1 MRLPTLPGH
10 GMLLPARTHRVTATR
25 RRTEE
30 SYDRVIPPHP
40 TAVARLRTMSDALRE
55 LARQLGWPADDPD
68 AYARI
73 AAGAANAVAAVARA
87 ARESLFDT
95 EPGDFLAELQ
105 RLAEASRRRQHDAP
119 ADAADI
125 PPRPEPRAGTPSPL
139 AHGEATL
146 CELVDALSAGDL
158 SAEAHVRERLADF
171 EAIAP
176 QLNCALRIHH
186 ERALA
191 SAVAADEARRR
202 GDPPGVLHGIA
213 LAHKDMFYRRGEIS
227 TCGSRIRADWQAP
240 VTATV
245 LARLDAAGALDIA
258 ALHMAEFA
266 LGPTGHN
273 AHYGPCRNPWNPA
286 YISGGSSSGSAV
298 AVAAGLVPASLGSD
312 TGGSVRLPAAICGL
326 VGIKPT
332 WGRVSRHG
340 LMGLSQSVDVA
351 GVFTRNARDCAR
363 VLGVIA
369 GPDDQDPHLAHRPVP
384 DFEVACRQGIEGL
397 RIGVPTNYFGTHLTD
412 EVATLMEAS
421 LSALE
426 ALGARLV
433 PVTLPDP
440 EPLTELGRAVIYAEA
455 TARHEHW
462 LREHWGAYSPQVRA
476 RAATG
481 LAIPAMSYVQAL
493 QLRPRLL
500 GRFVDA
506 VFGRCDVLHAPTLAI
521 PVPTIEETD
530 VGAGAAMWDIIA
542 KLVHCTGPVNYLGL
556 PALSVPAG
564 FTRNGLPAGFQLIGR
579 PFDEALLLQAAAA
592 YETVSDW
599 SRRTP
604 GQRRPTR

>member
-1 MRLPTLPGH
+1 
-10 GMLLPARTHRVTATR
+10 
-25 RRTEE
+25 
-30 SYDRVIPPHP
+30 
-40 TAVARLRTMSDALRE
+40 MSEALQQ
-55 LARQLGWPADDPD
+55 LARQLGWPADD
-68 AYARI
+68 AETYARI
-73 AAGAANAVAAVARA
+73 AAGAANAVAAVSSASRD
-87 ARESLFDT
+87 SLFDI
-95 EPGDFLAELQ
+95 EPGNFLSTLEQLAEEQ
-105 RLAEASRRRQHDAP
+105 LADRPTQPEHGDA
-119 ADAADI
+119 ADAAR
-125 PPRPEPRAGTPSPL
+125 PAPRPAPKDAAAAGSVRSEP
-139 AHGEATL
+139 TL
-146 CELVDALSAGDL
+146 CELVDALAAGQL
-158 SAEAHVRERLADF
+158 SAQAHVRERLARL
-171 EAIAP
+171 ETLAP
-176 QLNCALRIHH
+176 PLNCVLRVHR
-186 ERALA
+186 ERALTA
-191 SAVAADEARRR
+191 AAAADEAWRR
-202 GDPPGVLHGIA
+202 GEPPGVLHGVA
-213 LAHKDMFYRRGEIS
+213 LAHKDMFYRRGEVLS
-227 TCGSRIRADWQAP
+227 CGSLIRANWQAP

-245 LARLDAAGALDIA
+245 LERLDAAGALDIA

-312 TGGSVRLPAAICGL
+312 TGGSVRLPAAICGV

-332 WGRVSRHG
+332 WGRVSRYG

-351 GVFTRNARDCAR
+351 GVFARNARDCAR

-369 GPDDQDPHLAHRPVP
+369 GDDGRDPHLAPRPVP
-384 DFEVACRQGIEGL
+384 AFEAACFQGIEGL
-397 RIGVPTNYFGTHLTD
+397 RIGVPQNYFDRHLTD
-412 EVATLMEAS
+412 EVAALMEAS
-421 LSALE
+421 LGALE

-440 EPLTELGRAVIYAEA
+440 EPLTELGRTVIYAEA
-455 TARHEHW
+455 TARHAHW
-462 LREHWGAYSPQVRA
+462 LQHHWEGYSPQVRA

-500 GRFVDA
+500 RRFVA
-506 VFGRCDVLHAPTLAI
+506 EVFDSCDVLHAPTLAI

-530 VGAGAAMWDIIA
+530 VGAGAAMWEIIA

-579 PFDEALLLQAAAA
+579 PFAEATLLRTGAA
-592 YETVSDW
+592 YETVTDW
-599 SRRTP
+599 SRCTP
-604 GQRRPTR
+604 GQQRAAR